1 MTERSADLQYKPG
14 NIAMNSARAGIR
26 MVFAPIRYAA
36 RWIGGHREMRQTP
49 IVPPQSV
56 AGTALVA
63 VIAIMSFLA
72 CLTLAGV
79 TMVYEQAQ
87 LWESDVSSELTVQI
101 RPTDGVDMDFEIERA
116 IRITEREPGIGR
128 VKALEAS
135 EGAVLLEPW
144 LGAGLDLSELPIPR
158 LIVVDID
165 NPAMLDVGRLR
176 ANLSDSIAGVSVD
189 DHGIWINQLKRIANV
204 TIATGIGIF
213 LLVLAATCLSVV
225 FATRGA
231 MAGNQVVISVLHFV
245 GALNSYIAREFQ
257 GRFLFIGLKGGMIGC
272 VAAASFFI
280 VGGGFL
286 GFLEGPSGGSPFQ
299 ALFGGFSLTPLV
311 FTGFVFVLIL
321 VSALTAV
328 TTRMTVERFLAAVQ

>member
-1 MTERSADLQYKPG
+1 MTDQEPYPRY
-14 NIAMNSARAGIR
+14 RAEHKAKDRTKTGLR
-26 MVFAPIRYAA
+26 VAFAPIRYAA
-36 RWIGGHREMRQTP
+36 RWLAGHRDMRQTP

-72 CLTLAGV
+72 CLTLAAV
-79 TMVYEQAQ
+79 TMVFEQAQ

-101 RPTDGVDMDFEIERA
+101 RPSDGVDIDFEIERA
-116 IRITEREPGIGR
+116 IRITQREPGIGR
-128 VKALEAS
+128 VRALEEAD
-135 EGAVLLEPW
+135 GAALLEPW
-144 LGAGLDLSELPIPR
+144 LGAGLDLSELPVPR
-158 LIVVDID
+158 LIIVDID
-165 NPAMLDVGRLR
+165 NPAMLDIGRLR
-176 ANLSDSIAGVSVD
+176 ANLSDSITGVSVD

-245 GALNSYIAREFQ
+245 GALNRYIAREFQ
-257 GRFLFIGLKGGMIGC
+257 GRFLFIGLKGGLIGC
-272 VAAASFFI
+272 IAAATFFI
-280 VGGGFL
+280 VGGGLL

-321 VSALTAV
+321 VSTLTAV
-328 TTRMTVERFLAAVQ
+328 TTRMTVERYLATVQ